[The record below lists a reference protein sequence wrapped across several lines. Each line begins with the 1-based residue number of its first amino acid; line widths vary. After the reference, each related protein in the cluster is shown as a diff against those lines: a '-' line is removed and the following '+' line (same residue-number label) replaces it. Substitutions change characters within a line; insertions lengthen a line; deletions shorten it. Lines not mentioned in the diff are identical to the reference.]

1 MTGFRNVAAV
11 DLNENGLFDRL
22 IVEIG
27 FETDSPGSYTCT
39 AVLKSKNNTVVVDA
53 TSSGELTKGASLL
66 TFQFTGQTIG
76 SSALDGPYLFSDLN
90 VYRDKHWWTSLSAP
104 GMIFQTTA
112 YAASQ
117 FEGYVSTSP
126 AKPTTPTTPTNA
138 TNATN
143 ATIAPTTT
151 IRFTGRGNW
160 TGVHLN
166 RNGLIDRLDVE
177 LDVETNASGSYSFSA
192 ALKNKDNTE
201 VGYYN
206 SSAVLTKGV
215 NNLTFQFSG
224 QRIGSSGIQ
233 GPFYLRDLHVWG
245 DSSLPSLLLPD
256 PAFDM
261 IPLNASQFEG
271 YIPFVPAIRLV
282 TEGGNSTGNSTGVD
296 SNQNRFY
303 DRLDVEIKIETNVP
317 GVYSWFATLNDKN
330 STEVGFCVRSAA
342 FTIGIN
348 LLKCT
353 FNGRPIGAN
362 GVDGPFFVSNL
373 FVWGVGQTPLVLDG
387 PVFKTIAL
395 KASQFEGYTPTTSV
409 PSIIPAIQLTGKT
422 SSTGV
427 HLNQDGF
434 YDRLD
439 VEIEIKTFTSGSYSW
454 LATLNDNTYTE
465 IGFFMNSAVFT
476 AGINR
481 LTFEFRGRPI
491 GVNGVDG
498 PFFISNLFVWGDNQP
513 SLVRSGPVIET
524 IALKANQFAGY
535 VPTSTPVTTAV
546 PPNVII
552 PASRLTGFGS
562 TTGVDFNSNSLFD
575 RLDVEIEIQTYSSG
589 SYSWL
594 ATLIDKNSTVLG
606 FYVSTSFFTA
616 GINRLSFQFSGQTI
630 GSNGVNG
637 PFVVSNLIV
646 WLDGQPS
653 LVVSGRAYETIALSA
668 SKFEG
673 YVPIPPAVFTKAPPI
688 PMDNK
693 PPVALCAN
701 VDVVADASTCS
712 VASASINNGSTD
724 PDLGDKITTV
734 QTPAGPY
741 TLGITPVVLTVTDT
755 AGLTANC
762 SGTVTVVD
770 ATPPIVTCYSNRN
783 NAASRHYD
791 VNYTVTDACDRSPT
805 VTSKIV
811 ACHGQYQLVSI
822 GQTLGISFDCN
833 DTSSGQA
840 VVPDSIVV
848 TATDKA
854 GKVGSCSKVLQDSTT
869 PNTPNPT
876 TKKPSSPGT
885 KPPITIPKVIPK
897 PSTKPMMMMMM
908 NMMAYRRPYAVP
920 RGKHGLRGGNLDIF
934 FRETASQPQGH
945 EHGTTRGMM

>member
-1 MTGFRNVAAV
+1 MRPMLPTQPMQPTQPSHQRRPF
-11 DLNENGLFDRL
+11 
-22 IVEIG
+22 
-27 FETDSPGSYTCT
+27 GSL
-39 AVLKSKNNTVVVDA
+39 V
-53 TSSGELTKGASLL
+53 
-66 TFQFTGQTIG
+66 
-76 SSALDGPYLFSDLN
+76 
-90 VYRDKHWWTSLSAP
+90 
-104 GMIFQTTA
+104 
-112 YAASQ
+112 
-117 FEGYVSTSP
+117 
-126 AKPTTPTTPTNA
+126 
-138 TNATN
+138 
-143 ATIAPTTT
+143 
-151 IRFTGRGNW
+151 GNW

-177 LDVETNASGSYSFSA
+177 LDVETNTSGSYSFSA

-256 PAFDM
+256 PAFEM

-409 PSIIPAIQLTGKT
+409 PSIIPAIQITGKT

-439 VEIEIKTFTSGSYSW
+439 VAIEIETFSSGSYSW
-454 LATLNDNTYTE
+454 LATLNDKTYTE
-465 IGFFMNSAVFT
+465 IGFFVNSAVFT

-491 GVNGVDG
+491 GANGVDG

-524 IALKANQFAGY
+524 IALKANQFG
-535 VPTSTPVTTAV
+535 
-546 PPNVII
+546 
-552 PASRLTGFGS
+552 
-562 TTGVDFNSNSLFD
+562 
-575 RLDVEIEIQTYSSG
+575 
-589 SYSWL
+589 
-594 ATLIDKNSTVLG
+594 
-606 FYVSTSFFTA
+606 
-616 GINRLSFQFSGQTI
+616 GQTI
-630 GSNGVNG
+630 GSNGVSG

-668 SKFEG
+668 
-673 YVPIPPAVFTKAPPI
+673 I
-688 PMDNK
+688 
-693 PPVALCAN
+693 ALCAN

-724 PDLGDKITTV
+724 PDLVSGDNVTIV
-734 QTPAGPY
+734 QTPPGPY
-741 TLGITPVVLTVTDT
+741 TLGKTLVVLTVTDSK
-755 AGLTANC
+755 GLTASCN
-762 SGTVTVVD
+762 STVTVVD
-770 ATPPIVTCYSNRN
+770 ATPPIVTCNTNRKN
-783 NAASRHYD
+783 DAASHHYD
-791 VNYTVTDACDRSPT
+791 VSYTVTDACDTSPT
-805 VTSKIV
+805 VTSTTV
-811 ACHGQYQLVSI
+811 ACHGQYQFVSV

-833 DTSSGQA
+833 DTFSGQA

-876 TKKPSSPGT
+876 TKKPSSPAT
-885 KPPITIPKVIPK
+885 NPPTYNPKIIPR
-897 PSTKPMMMMMM
+897 PSTKPMMMMM

-920 RGKHGLRGGNLDIF
+920 RGKHGLRGGTLISFQRD
-934 FRETASQPQGH
+934 SLQPQGH